1 MYHYNIP
8 LRHDKYIVQ
17 RYIMTVMEKVR
28 ENPWKIILGSSGSII
43 ALVGALF
50 TLDARYAHAAD
61 VERNKKETQQI
72 IRETS
77 TVLRKQMVED
87 KLFELDVKEAQAN
100 GRLSPIDSALK
111 ERYKRQL
118 KELREQ
124 TK

>member
-1 MYHYNIP
+1 
-8 LRHDKYIVQ
+8 
-17 RYIMTVMEKVR
+17 MTMLEKVK
-28 ENPWKIILGSSGSII
+28 ENPWKIFLGSSGSII

-61 VERNKKETQQI
+61 VERNKQETQQI

-77 TVLRKQMVED
+77 AVLRKQMIED

-118 KELREQ
+118 RELRE
-124 TK
+124 TKDK